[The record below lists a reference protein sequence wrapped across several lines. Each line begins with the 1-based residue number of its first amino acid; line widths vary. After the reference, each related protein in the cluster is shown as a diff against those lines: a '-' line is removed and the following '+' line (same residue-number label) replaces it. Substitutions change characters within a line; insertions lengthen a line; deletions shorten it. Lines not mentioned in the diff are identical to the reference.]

1 MNYGPFALSIRF
13 ICNVMEWKHE
23 MDRIKEQI
31 GRTLL
36 SSNSLLTSFLPLTS
50 LHYKWVKNEWM
61 KRACTSLTSLPSF
74 IPSLFIYNVM
84 WEKEWKCKK
93 RNKPLLISLPFH
105 FTSFRF
111 IKIQMK
117 CNGMEWVRDFN
128 GMEQRS
134 EVKGMKDEWEE
145 KKRKRE
151 MRALILHL
159 PFPLSFRFFSLFSFI
174 PLFFFFFLLI

>member
-1 MNYGPFALSIRF
+1 
-13 ICNVMEWKHE
+13 
-23 MDRIKEQI
+23 
-31 GRTLL
+31 
-36 SSNSLLTSFLPLTS
+36 
-50 LHYKWVKNEWM
+50 
-61 KRACTSLTSLPSF
+61 
-74 IPSLFIYNVM
+74 
-84 WEKEWKCKK
+84 
-93 RNKPLLISLPFH
+93 
-105 FTSFRF
+105 
-111 IKIQMK
+111 
-117 CNGMEWVRDFN
+117 MEWVRDFN